1 MDSEKRY
8 QAVEEQGIS
17 KYAFERI
24 EAGNE
29 RTIKR
34 LWTAILILIAV
45 VVALATAFIIAVNV
59 INDKWLNLI
68 SQYDFESYEYE
79 QDGGGINII
88 GDDNEEV
95 RLYGTASESAED
107 DETHRS
113 NRQDEAGKN

>member
-1 MDSEKRY
+1 MDSKECYK
-8 QAVEEQGIS
+8 AVDEGIS
-17 KYAFERI
+17 KFAFERI

-34 LWTAILILIAV
+34 LWKVLLILLALLTAAIVSFVIA
-45 VVALATAFIIAVNV
+45 INC

>member
-1 MDSEKRY
+1 MDSKECNKT
-8 QAVEEQGIS
+8 VDEGIS
-17 KYAFERI
+17 KFAFERV
-24 EAGNE
+24 EALNE

-34 LWTAILILIAV
+34 LWKVILILLALLTAAIVSFVIA
-45 VVALATAFIIAVNV
+45 INR

-88 GDDNEEV
+88 GDDNKEV
-95 RLYGTASESAED
+95 RMYGSESESAED
-107 DETHRS
+107 DQKDRR